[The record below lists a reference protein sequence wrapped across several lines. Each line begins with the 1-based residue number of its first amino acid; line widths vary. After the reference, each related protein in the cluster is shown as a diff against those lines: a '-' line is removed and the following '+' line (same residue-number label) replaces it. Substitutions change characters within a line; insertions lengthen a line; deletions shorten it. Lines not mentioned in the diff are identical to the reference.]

1 MEKNKQHVQEDA
13 FLKKYLQEIKLDSPR
28 SSFTENILDLIL
40 KEEKSIVKNTPLIS
54 KKMWFIA
61 AGFLATCVFFLFKEK
76 NTTSLR
82 FPEID
87 FSFIPSLQ
95 MPTIFGSF
103 TIPLTCFTIFR
114 FNNFINNNVC
124 CGWFFSNVFYSNCFS
139 EKSF

>member
-1 MEKNKQHVQEDA
+1 MEKNKQYVEEDA

-28 SSFTENILDLIL
+28 PNFTENILDLIL

-103 TIPLTCFTIFR
+103 TISSTIMYAVVGFSLMFFIQIVFLKNHFNKR
-114 FNNFINNNVC
+114 FD
-124 CGWFFSNVFYSNCFS
+124 
-139 EKSF
+139 

>member
-1 MEKNKQHVQEDA
+1 MEKNKQYVEEDA

-103 TIPLTCFTIFR
+103 TISSTIMYAVVGFSLMFFIQIVFLKNHFNKR
-114 FNNFINNNVC
+114 FD
-124 CGWFFSNVFYSNCFS
+124 
-139 EKSF
+139 

>member
-1 MEKNKQHVQEDA
+1 MEKNKLHVEEDA

-103 TIPLTCFTIFR
+103 TISSTIMYAVVGFSLMFFIQIAFLKNHFNKR
-114 FNNFINNNVC
+114 FD
-124 CGWFFSNVFYSNCFS
+124 
-139 EKSF
+139 